1 MSGTCMTDWTE
12 KFALSTKILVAGGK
26 IESRCV
32 NPPEFVTHYVFTK
45 EQLEKFIH
53 ELTKQAS

>member
-1 MSGTCMTDWTE
+1 MDGWKE
-12 KFALSTKILVAGGK
+12 RFALTTRVLVAGGK

-32 NPPEFVTHYVFTK
+32 DYPTFVEHYVFTK
-45 EQLEKFIH
+45 EQLEKFY